1 MRHVIRFERLKPL
14 THCDFKGVDKPPS
27 TEMFKNMCQGMHP
40 WGITTKEKNDESTSS
55 LRLSFGDSS
64 LSKPV

>member
-1 MRHVIRFERLKPL
+1 MRDVIWFERLKPL

-27 TEMFKNMCQGMHP
+27 TEMFKTMCQGMHL
-40 WGITTKEKNDESTSS
+40 WDITTKEKNDESTNN
-55 LRLSFGDSS
+55 LRLSFGDSP